1 MRKVLHF
8 SSPHELYTCDA
19 VVIWCFDARFET
31 GFRKLLKRIGVVQ
44 ADSIRIAGGAKS
56 LVSPKYESN
65 RLFLIDQLRI
75 AMQLHGAKRVV
86 LMVHSDCGAYGGLPA
101 FDNDPKKEAE
111 HHNTELQKAAAYIKS
126 VIPELSVEAYFID
139 FEGVWQIELAGE
151 QLSPDVAVMPT
162 RMKMA

>member
-8 SSPHELYTCDA
+8 SSPRELYTCDA
-19 VVIWCFDARFET
+19 VVIWCFDARFEP
-31 GFRKLLKRIGVVQ
+31 GFRKLLKRIGVFQ

-65 RLFLIDQLRI
+65 RLFLIDQLHI

-86 LMVHSDCGAYGGLPA
+86 LMVHADCGAYGGLAA

-111 HHNTELQKAAAYIKS
+111 NHSVDLQKAAAYIKS
-126 VIPELSVEAYFID
+126 AVPELAVEAYFID
-139 FEGVWQIELAGE
+139 FEGVWQIELPGE
-151 QLSPDVAVMPT
+151 QLSSEIVAMPA
-162 RMKMA
+162 RSRLA